1 MNRVKV
7 LTFFKLAVILLG
19 SLSFAFAVYNL
30 DSKARSWGF
39 FLLAVFTLSLAP
51 RMSLTMPRS
60 HFSLSFS
67 DSVIF
72 LSFLLFGGEAAVVLA
87 SLEAIVSCLF
97 LKTTGAV
104 FSRRIILFNF
114 AMTALATT
122 VTYFVW
128 LSIPSLIE
136 FSPTSSNTTSLIT
149 VLGILAISQFL
160 STTSFATLYYYLKN
174 DTNLWQAWMKEGFS
188 SSLTQIAGA
197 AMAGVIFKLINYAN
211 PLATVI
217 ALLVLGI
224 AYLNYRRL
232 IAEINE
238 SIEQAEKA
246 QREKAAVER
255 ARAEQAEK
263 YIEELNELLHGQ
275 EKISEELRHSKD
287 LFEHA
292 ALHDMLTKLANRAF
306 LIEKLE
312 FLLTLNKNNSAARF
326 YVLFLD
332 LTRFKNIN
340 DSLGHTIGDKVLM
353 LVAKRLLRA
362 VNPEDTVARLGGD
375 EFAIILSDP
384 LSVNK
389 AEAIAHDIYQK
400 LTQPFSLRG
409 NRIFAKLHIG
419 LAAFDT
425 DYKKPED
432 ILRDADIAMHHAKE
446 KGLQVAVFD
455 KDLRAHFLESVGI
468 EQDLRYAI
476 ERGELSMF
484 YQPLISLKN
493 GELMGFEALLR
504 WQHSK
509 RGFVPP
515 VKFIP
520 IAEDS
525 GLIIPITEWILK
537 ETACQLSHWQ
547 RISPDYQ
554 RLIVSVNI
562 SGKHL
567 AVEGLVEQVSKTLE
581 ISKIRPSTLKLEITE
596 STAMENAERS
606 AQILNRLKELGVQLS
621 IDDFGTG
628 FSSLSQLHRL
638 PFDTLKIDRSFVNT
652 VNESGENSEILQ
664 TIISLAK
671 NLRMK
676 VIAEGIETEN
686 QLALLRNLGCD
697 YGQGYLLAKP
707 MPREEMEKLLYLR
720 HFWFPES
727 FSAEY
732 SAHDT
737 TNIVDSSRKDA
748 NLPVF

>member
-7 LTFFKLAVILLG
+7 LAFFKSAVILLG
-19 SLSFAFAVYNL
+19 SLSFTFAFFNL
-30 DSKARSWGF
+30 DSKVISWNF
-39 FLLAVFTLSLAP
+39 ALLAIFMLIVAP

-60 HFSLSFS
+60 NFSLSFS

-72 LSFLLFGGEAAVVLA
+72 LTFLLFGGETAIILA
-87 SLEAIVSCLF
+87 PLEVIASCLF
-97 LKTTGAV
+97 LNTKGHNRFPPAV
-104 FSRRIILFNF
+104 IMLNF
-114 AMTALATT
+114 GITALATT
-122 VTYFVW
+122 TTYFAW
-128 LSIPSLIE
+128 LTIPTLLGI
-136 FSPTSSNTTSLIT
+136 SPTSSNTTSLII
-149 VLGILAISQFL
+149 VLGILALSQFL
-160 STTSFATLYYYLKN
+160 STTSFATIYYYLKQ
-174 DTNLWQAWMKEGFS
+174 DTNLWQSWKKEGFA
-188 SSLTQIAGA
+188 SSLAQIAGA
-197 AMAGVIFKLINYAN
+197 ALAGVIFKLINYAN
-211 PLATVI
+211 PAATII
-217 ALLVLGI
+217 ALFAVGI
-224 AYLNYRRL
+224 AYMNYRRM

-246 QREKAAVER
+246 EREKAEVER
-255 ARAEQAEK
+255 SRAEQAEQH
-263 YIEELNELLHGQ
+263 IGELNVLLYEQ
-275 EKISEELRHSKD
+275 EKISDELRESKN
-287 LFEHA
+287 LFEYA
-292 ALHDMLTKLANRAF
+292 ALHDMLTKIANRAF
-306 LIEKLE
+306 LVEKLE
-312 FLLTLNKNNSAARF
+312 FLLELSRNNSSAKF

-384 LSVNK
+384 LSINH
-389 AEAIAHDIYQK
+389 AEQIAHDIYQK

-409 NRIFAKLHIG
+409 NRIFTKLHIG
-419 LAAFDT
+419 LASFDF
-425 DYKKPED
+425 DYRKPED

-455 KDLRAHFLESVGI
+455 MQLRAQFLESVGL

-476 ERGELSMF
+476 DRGELSMF

-493 GELMGFEALLR
+493 GEIIGFEALLR

-509 RGFVPP
+509 RGFIPP

-525 GLIIPITEWILK
+525 GLIIPITEWILRD
-537 ETACQLSHWQ
+537 TARQLAEWQ
-547 RISPDYQ
+547 RISPAYKK
-554 RLIVSVNI
+554 LIVSVNI

-581 ISKIRPSTLKLEITE
+581 ITKIRPSTLKLEITE

-606 AQILNRLKELGVQLS
+606 ADILNRLKELGVQLS

-638 PFDTLKIDRSFVNT
+638 PFDTLKIDRSFVNE
-652 VNESGENSEILQ
+652 VGENGENSEILQ

-671 NLRMK
+671 NLKMK
-676 VIAEGIETEN
+676 VIAEGIETED
-686 QLALLRNLGCD
+686 QLALLRNLGCE

-707 MPREEMEKLLYLR
+707 MPREEMEKQLYQK
-720 HFWFPES
+720 HFWFPKS
-727 FSAEY
+727 FGAEE
-732 SAHDT
+732 AHDT
-737 TNIVDSSRKDA
+737 TSIGDSLKDE

>member
-1 MNRVKV
+1 MNQVKV
-7 LTFFKLAVILLG
+7 LTFFKSAVLLLGGLSFTFAVLNLDLKVLNWSFILLTI
-19 SLSFAFAVYNL
+19 
-30 DSKARSWGF
+30 
-39 FLLAVFTLSLAP
+39 FTLTIAP
-51 RMSLTMPRS
+51 RMSLNLPRS
-60 HFSLSFS
+60 NYALSFS

-72 LSFLLFGGEAAVVLA
+72 LTFLLFGGEAAIILA
-87 SLEAIVSCLF
+87 SLEVVVSCLF
-97 LKTTGAV
+97 LKTQGFGKFTPGV
-104 FSRRIILFNF
+104 ILMNF
-114 AMTALATT
+114 AVTALSTT
-122 VTYFVW
+122 ITYFAW
-128 LSIPSLIE
+128 LTFPRFLDI
-136 FSPTSSNTTSLIT
+136 SPTSSNTTHLIT
-149 VLGILAISQFL
+149 ILGILAFSQFL
-160 STTSFATLYYYLKN
+160 GTTIFAAIYYSLKV
-174 DTNLWQAWMKEGFS
+174 DISPWQAWKKEGFS

-197 AMAGVIFKLINYAN
+197 ALAGVIFKLINYAN
-211 PLATVI
+211 PVATAI
-217 ALLVLGI
+217 ALFAVGV
-224 AYLNYRRL
+224 AYVNYRRM

-238 SIEQAEKA
+238 SIEQAEIA
-246 QREKAAVER
+246 EREKAEVER

-263 YIEELNELLHGQ
+263 YIEELNDLLHGQ
-275 EKISEELRHSKD
+275 EKISDELRQSKD

-312 FLLTLNKNNSAARF
+312 FLLALNLNNSSARF

-353 LVAKRLLRA
+353 LVAKRLQRV

-384 LSVNK
+384 LSVNR
-389 AEAIAHDIYQK
+389 AESIAHDIYQK

-409 NRIFAKLHIG
+409 NRIFTKLHIG
-419 LAAFDT
+419 LAAFDK

-446 KGLQVAVFD
+446 KGLEVAVFD
-455 KDLRAHFLESVGI
+455 KDLRARFLESVGL
-468 EQDLRYAI
+468 EQDLRFAI
-476 ERGELSMF
+476 DRGELSMF

-493 GELMGFEALLR
+493 GEIMGFEALLR

-537 ETACQLSHWQ
+537 DTARQIAAWQ
-547 RISPDYQ
+547 KISPAYKK
-554 RLIVSVNI
+554 LIVSVNI

-581 ISKIRPSTLKLEITE
+581 MTKIRPSTLKLEITE

-638 PFDTLKIDRSFVNT
+638 PFDTLKIDRSFVNAVGET
-652 VNESGENSEILQ
+652 GENSEILQ

-671 NLRMK
+671 NLKMK

-686 QLALLRNLGCD
+686 QLSLLRNLGCD

-707 MPREEMEKLLYLR
+707 MPREEMEKLLYQK

-727 FSAEY
+727 LNAEY
-732 SAHDT
+732 SHDT
-737 TNIVDSSRKDA
+737 TNIGDSQKDA

>member
-1 MNRVKV
+1 MG
-7 LTFFKLAVILLG
+7 I
-19 SLSFAFAVYNL
+19 SLS
-30 DSKARSWGF
+30 
-39 FLLAVFTLSLAP
+39 
-51 RMSLTMPRS
+51 
-60 HFSLSFS
+60 
-67 DSVIF
+67 
-72 LSFLLFGGEAAVVLA
+72 
-87 SLEAIVSCLF
+87 
-97 LKTTGAV
+97 
-104 FSRRIILFNF
+104 
-114 AMTALATT
+114 
-122 VTYFVW
+122 
-128 LSIPSLIE
+128 
-136 FSPTSSNTTSLIT
+136 SSNTTHLIT
-149 VLGILAISQFL
+149 ALGILAFSQFL
-160 STTSFATLYYYLKN
+160 SSTSFATMYYYLKK
-174 DTNLWQAWMKEGFS
+174 DMNLWQAWKKEGFS

-211 PLATVI
+211 PIATAI
-217 ALLVLGI
+217 ALFAVGV
-224 AYLNYRRL
+224 AYLNYRRM
-232 IAEINE
+232 IFEINE
-238 SIEQAEKA
+238 SIEQVEKA
-246 QREKAAVER
+246 EREKAEVER
-255 ARAEQAEK
+255 TRAEQAEK
-263 YIEELNELLHGQ
+263 YIEELNDLLHGQ
-275 EKISEELRHSKD
+275 ERISDQLRESKD

-292 ALHDMLTKLANRAF
+292 ALHDMLTRLANRAF

-312 FLLTLNKNNSAARF
+312 FLLALNKNNSSARF

-353 LVAKRLLRA
+353 LVAKRLLRV

-384 LSVNK
+384 LSVSH
-389 AEAIAHDIYQK
+389 AEKIAHDIYQK

-409 NRIFAKLHIG
+409 NRIFTKLHIG
-419 LAAFDT
+419 LAAYDP

-446 KGLQVAVFD
+446 KGLEVAVFD
-455 KDLRAHFLESVGI
+455 KDLRARFLESVGL

-476 ERGELSMF
+476 DRNELSMF

-493 GELMGFEALLR
+493 GEIVGFEALLR

-537 ETACQLSHWQ
+537 DTARQIAVWQ
-547 RISPDYQ
+547 KISPAY
-554 RLIVSVNI
+554 RKLIVSVNI

-581 ISKIRPSTLKLEITE
+581 ITKIRPSTLKLEITE

-606 AQILNRLKELGVQLS
+606 MQILNRLKELGVQLS

-638 PFDTLKIDRSFVNT
+638 PFDTLKIDRSFVNA
-652 VNESGENSEILQ
+652 VGENGENSEILQ

-671 NLRMK
+671 NLKMK

-686 QLALLRNLGCD
+686 QLSLLRNLGCD
-697 YGQGYLLAKP
+697 YAQGYLLAKP
-707 MPREEMEKLLYLR
+707 MPCAEMEKLLYQK

-727 FSAEY
+727 FTA
-732 SAHDT
+732 D
-737 TNIVDSSRKDA
+737 DSH
-748 NLPVF
+748 

>member
-1 MNRVKV
+1 M
-7 LTFFKLAVILLG
+7 TFFKLAVIVLG
-19 SLSFAFAVYNL
+19 SLSFAFAVFNL
-30 DSKARSWGF
+30 DSKVISWGF
-39 FLLAVFTLSLAP
+39 IALMAFTLTIAP
-51 RMSLTMPRS
+51 RMSLNLPRS
-60 HFSLSFS
+60 NYALSFS

-72 LSFLLFGGEAAVVLA
+72 LTFLLFGGEAGIILA
-87 SLEAIVSCLF
+87 SAEVVASCLF
-97 LKTTGAV
+97 LKTKGLVRFTPG
-104 FSRRIILFNF
+104 IILVNF
-114 AMTALATT
+114 GVTALSTT
-122 VTYFVW
+122 ITYFAW
-128 LSIPSLIE
+128 LVVPASLGV
-136 FSPTSSNTTSLIT
+136 SPTSPDTTDLIM
-149 VLGILAISQFL
+149 VLGILALSQFL
-160 STTSFATLYYYLKN
+160 TTTIFAALFYSLKTEVN
-174 DTNLWQAWMKEGFS
+174 PWEVWKREGFS

-211 PLATVI
+211 PVATVI
-217 ALLVLGI
+217 ALFAVGI
-224 AYLNYRRL
+224 AYLNYRRM

-246 QREKAAVER
+246 EREKAEVER

-275 EKISEELRHSKD
+275 EKISDELRQSKD

-312 FLLTLNKNNSAARF
+312 FLLALNKNNDAAKF

-389 AEAIAHDIYQK
+389 AETIAHDIYQK

-409 NRIFAKLHIG
+409 NRIFTKLHIG
-419 LAAFDT
+419 LAAFDK

-446 KGLQVAVFD
+446 KGLDVAVFD
-455 KDLRAHFLESVGI
+455 MQLRAQFLESVGL

-476 ERGELSMF
+476 DRGELSMF

-493 GELMGFEALLR
+493 GEIVGFEALLR
-504 WQHSK
+504 WQHAK

-537 ETACQLSHWQ
+537 DTGRQIAAWQ
-547 RISPDYQ
+547 KISPAYKK
-554 RLIVSVNI
+554 LIVSVNI

-581 ISKIRPSTLKLEITE
+581 LTKIRPSTLKLEITE

-638 PFDTLKIDRSFVNT
+638 PFDTLKIDRSFVNAVGET
-652 VNESGENSEILQ
+652 GENSEILQ

-671 NLRMK
+671 NLKMK
-676 VIAEGIETEN
+676 VIAEGIETES
-686 QLALLRNLGCD
+686 QLSLLRNLGCD

-707 MPREEMEKLLYLR
+707 MPREEMEKLLYQK

-727 FSAEY
+727 FSAGY
-732 SAHDT
+732 SHGTT
-737 TNIVDSSRKDA
+737 TNIGDSQKDA

>member
-7 LTFFKLAVILLG
+7 LTFFKLAIVVLG
-19 SLSFAFAVYNL
+19 SLSFTFAVFNL
-30 DSKARSWGF
+30 DSKVFSWSF
-39 FLLAVFTLSLAP
+39 VLLAIFTLTVAP

-60 HFSLSFS
+60 NFSLSFS

-72 LSFLLFGGEAAVVLA
+72 VTFLLFGGEAAIALA
-87 SLEAIVSCLF
+87 PLEVIVSCLF
-97 LKTTGAV
+97 LKLKEPHRFTPTV
-104 FSRRIILFNF
+104 IVLNF
-114 AMTALATT
+114 GITALATT
-122 VTYFVW
+122 ITYFVW
-128 LSIPSLIE
+128 LKIPAVLGI
-136 FSPTSSNTTSLIT
+136 SPTSTNTTSLIT
-149 VLGILAISQFL
+149 ALGILAFSQFL

-174 DTNLWQAWMKEGFS
+174 DTNIWHAWKREGFS

-197 AMAGVIFKLINYAN
+197 ALAGVIFKLVNYAN
-211 PLATVI
+211 PIATAI
-217 ALLVLGI
+217 ALFAVGI
-224 AYLNYRRL
+224 AYLNYRRM
-232 IAEINE
+232 IAEIND

-246 QREKAAVER
+246 EREKAEVER

-263 YIEELNELLHGQ
+263 HIEELNGLLGEQ
-275 EKISEELRHSKD
+275 EKISEELRESKD

-306 LIEKLE
+306 LIEKLD
-312 FLLTLNKNNSAARF
+312 FLLALNKNNDAANF

-362 VNPEDTVARLGGD
+362 VNQEDTVARLGGD

-389 AEAIAHDIYQK
+389 AERIAHDIYQK

-409 NRIFAKLHIG
+409 NRIFTKLHIG
-419 LAAFDT
+419 LAAFDK

-455 KDLRAHFLESVGI
+455 KALRARFLESVGL

-476 ERGELSMF
+476 DRGELSMF
-484 YQPLISLKN
+484 YQPLISLTN
-493 GELMGFEALLR
+493 GDIVGFEALLR

-509 RGFVPP
+509 HGFVPP

-537 ETACQLSHWQ
+537 DTARQIAAWQ
-547 RISPDYQ
+547 KISPAYKK
-554 RLIVSVNI
+554 LIVSVNI

-581 ISKIRPSTLKLEITE
+581 MTKIRPSTLKLEITE

-606 AQILNRLKELGVQLS
+606 SQILNRLKELGVQHS

-638 PFDTLKIDRSFVNT
+638 PFDTLKIDRSFVNAVGET
-652 VNESGENSEILQ
+652 GENSEILQ

-671 NLRMK
+671 NLKMK

-686 QLALLRNLGCD
+686 QLSLLRNLGCD

-707 MPREEMEKLLYLR
+707 MPREEMEKLLYQK

-732 SAHDT
+732 SHDT
-737 TNIVDSSRKDA
+737 TNIGDAPKDA

>member
-7 LTFFKLAVILLG
+7 LTFFKSAVIVLG
-19 SLSFAFAVYNL
+19 SLSFAFAFFNL
-30 DSKARSWGF
+30 DSKIISWHF
-39 FLLAVFTLSLAP
+39 VLLAIFMLTVAP
-51 RMSLTMPRS
+51 RMSITMPRS
-60 HFSLSFS
+60 NFSLSFS

-72 LSFLLFGGEAAVVLA
+72 LTFLLFGGEAAIILA
-87 SLEAIVSCLF
+87 PLEVIASCLF
-97 LKTTGAV
+97 LKIKGHNKFTPAV
-104 FSRRIILFNF
+104 ILLNF
-114 AMTALATT
+114 GITALATT

-128 LSIPSLIE
+128 LTIPTFPEVSQ
-136 FSPTSSNTTSLIT
+136 TSSNTTSLIT
-149 VLGILAISQFL
+149 VLGILAFSQFL
-160 STTSFATLYYYLKN
+160 STTSFATIYYYLKQ
-174 DTNLWQAWMKEGFS
+174 DTNLWQAWKREGFA

-197 AMAGVIFKLINYAN
+197 ALAGVIFKLINYAN
-211 PLATVI
+211 PIATGI
-217 ALLVLGI
+217 ALFAVGI
-224 AYLNYRRL
+224 AYMNYRRM

-238 SIEQAEKA
+238 SIEQVEKA
-246 QREKAAVER
+246 EREKAEVER

-263 YIEELNELLHGQ
+263 YVEELNELLHGQ
-275 EKISEELRHSKD
+275 EKISEELRESKN

-306 LIEKLE
+306 LIEKLD
-312 FLLTLNKNNSAARF
+312 FLLTLNKNNSEARF

-340 DSLGHTIGDKVLM
+340 DSLGHTIGDKILM

-362 VNPEDTVARLGGD
+362 VNAEDTVARLGGD

-384 LSVNK
+384 LSINQ
-389 AEAIAHDIYQK
+389 AEAIAHGIYQK

-409 NRIFAKLHIG
+409 NRIFTKLHIG
-419 LAAFDT
+419 LAAFDK

-455 KDLRAHFLESVGI
+455 KELRGAFLESVGL

-476 ERGELSMF
+476 DRSELSMF
-484 YQPLISLKN
+484 YQPLISLKT
-493 GELMGFEALLR
+493 GEIVGFEALLR

-515 VKFIP
+515 IKFIP

-537 ETACQLSHWQ
+537 DTAKQLAEWQ
-547 RISPDYQ
+547 KISPAYKK
-554 RLIVSVNI
+554 LIVSVNI

-581 ISKIRPSTLKLEITE
+581 LSKIRPSTLKLEITE

-638 PFDTLKIDRSFVNT
+638 PFDTLKIDRSFVNA
-652 VNESGENSEILQ
+652 VGENGEDSEILQ

-671 NLRMK
+671 NLKMK

-686 QLALLRNLGCD
+686 QLSLLRNMGCD
-697 YGQGYLLAKP
+697 YAQGYLLAKP
-707 MPREEMEKLLYLR
+707 MPSAEMEKLLYQK

-727 FSAEY
+727 FGAED
-732 SAHDT
+732 AHDT
-737 TNIVDSSRKDA
+737 TNIGESQKDA

>member
-1 MNRVKV
+1 M
-7 LTFFKLAVILLG
+7 TFFKLAVMLLG
-19 SLSFAFAVYNL
+19 SLSFAFALFKFDWKNFN
-30 DSKARSWGF
+30 WGF
-39 FLLAVFTLSLAP
+39 ILLTVFTLTVAP
-51 RMSLTMPRS
+51 RMSLNLPRS
-60 HFSLSFS
+60 NYALSFS

-72 LSFLLFGGEAAVVLA
+72 LTFLLFGGEAAIILA
-87 SLEAIVSCLF
+87 SMEVIASCLF
-97 LKTTGAV
+97 LKTKGLGRFT
-104 FSRRIILFNF
+104 
-114 AMTALATT
+114 
-122 VTYFVW
+122 
-128 LSIPSLIE
+128 PSLILMN
-136 FSPTSSNTTSLIT
+136 FAVTALSTTTTYFIWLILPAFLGISPTSAQTTSLIT
-149 VLGILAISQFL
+149 ILGILALSQFL
-160 STTSFATLYYYLKN
+160 SS
-174 DTNLWQAWMKEGFS
+174 TNLATIYYSLKKDTSIWQAWKKEGFT
-188 SSLTQIAGA
+188 SSLTHIAGA
-197 AMAGVIFKLINYAN
+197 ALAGVIFKLINYAN
-211 PLATVI
+211 PVATAI
-217 ALLVLGI
+217 ALFAVGI
-224 AYLNYRRL
+224 AYLNYRRM

-238 SIEQAEKA
+238 SIEQAEIA
-246 QREKAAVER
+246 EREKAEIER
-255 ARAEQAEK
+255 TRAEQAEK

-275 EKISEELRHSKD
+275 EKISDELRQSKD

-312 FLLTLNKNNSAARF
+312 FLLALNKNNSSSKF

-384 LSVNK
+384 LSINH
-389 AEAIAHDIYQK
+389 AEEIARDIYQK

-409 NRIFAKLHIG
+409 NRIFTKLHIG
-419 LAAFDT
+419 LAAFDA

-455 KDLRAHFLESVGI
+455 MQLRAQFLESVGL

-476 ERGELSMF
+476 DRGELSMF

-493 GELMGFEALLR
+493 GELIGFEALLR

-509 RGFVPP
+509 RGFIPP

-525 GLIIPITEWILK
+525 GLIIPITEWILRD
-537 ETACQLSHWQ
+537 TARQLAEWQ
-547 RISPDYQ
+547 KISPAYKK
-554 RLIVSVNI
+554 LIVSVNI

-581 ISKIRPSTLKLEITE
+581 LTKIRPSTLKLEITE

-606 AQILNRLKELGVQLS
+606 TQILNRLKELGVQLS

-638 PFDTLKIDRSFVNT
+638 PFDTLKIDRSFVNA
-652 VNESGENSEILQ
+652 VGENGENSEILQ

-671 NLRMK
+671 NLKMK
-676 VIAEGIETEN
+676 VIAEGIETED

-697 YGQGYLLAKP
+697 YAQGYLLAKP
-707 MPREEMEKLLYLR
+707 MPREEMEKQLYQK

-727 FSAEY
+727 FGAED
-732 SAHDT
+732 AHDT
-737 TNIVDSSRKDA
+737 TNIGDSQKDA

>member
-1 MNRVKV
+1 
-7 LTFFKLAVILLG
+7 L
-19 SLSFAFAVYNL
+19 AFA
-30 DSKARSWGF
+30 
-39 FLLAVFTLSLAP
+39 
-51 RMSLTMPRS
+51 
-60 HFSLSFS
+60 
-67 DSVIF
+67 
-72 LSFLLFGGEAAVVLA
+72 
-87 SLEAIVSCLF
+87 
-97 LKTTGAV
+97 
-104 FSRRIILFNF
+104 
-114 AMTALATT
+114 
-122 VTYFVW
+122 
-128 LSIPSLIE
+128 
-136 FSPTSSNTTSLIT
+136 
-149 VLGILAISQFL
+149 QFL
-160 STTSFATLYYYLKN
+160 STTSFATIYYYLKQ
-174 DTNLWQAWMKEGFS
+174 DTNLWQAWKKEGFA

-197 AMAGVIFKLINYAN
+197 ALAGVIFKLVNYAN
-211 PLATVI
+211 PVATAI
-217 ALLVLGI
+217 ALFAVGI
-224 AYLNYRRL
+224 AYLNYRRM

-246 QREKAAVER
+246 EREKAEVER

-275 EKISEELRHSKD
+275 EKISDELRESKD

-312 FLLTLNKNNSAARF
+312 FLLTLNKNNSESKF
-326 YVLFLD
+326 FVLFLD

-384 LSVNK
+384 LSINH
-389 AEAIAHDIYQK
+389 AEQIAHDIYQK

-409 NRIFAKLHIG
+409 NRIFTKLHIG
-419 LAAFDT
+419 LAAFEP

-432 ILRDADIAMHHAKE
+432 ILRDADIAMHYAKE
-446 KGLQVAVFD
+446 KGMQVAVFD
-455 KDLRAHFLESVGI
+455 TQLRAQFLESVGL
-468 EQDLRYAI
+468 EHDLRYAI
-476 ERGELSMF
+476 DRGELSMF
-484 YQPLISLKN
+484 YQPLISLKT
-493 GELMGFEALLR
+493 GEIIGFEALLR

-509 RGFVPP
+509 RGFIPP

-525 GLIIPITEWILK
+525 GLIIPITEWILRDTTHQIA
-537 ETACQLSHWQ
+537 EWQ
-547 RISPDYQ
+547 KISPAYKK
-554 RLIVSVNI
+554 LIVSVNI

-581 ISKIRPSTLKLEITE
+581 TTKIRPSTLKLEITE

-638 PFDTLKIDRSFVNT
+638 PFDTLKIDRSFVND
-652 VNESGENSEILQ
+652 VGENGENSEILQ

-671 NLRMK
+671 NLKMK

-697 YGQGYLLAKP
+697 YAQGYLLAKP
-707 MPREEMEKLLYLR
+707 MPREEMEKQLYQK
-720 HFWFPES
+720 HFWFPKS
-727 FSAEY
+727 FGAED
-732 SAHDT
+732 AHDT
-737 TNIVDSSRKDA
+737 TRIGDLRKDE

>member
-1 MNRVKV
+1 
-7 LTFFKLAVILLG
+7 LKLYKSAVILLG
-19 SLSFAFAVYNL
+19 ALSFIFAVFSF
-30 DSKARSWGF
+30 DWIF
-39 FLLAVFTLSLAP
+39 FDWHFVFLTVFTLTVAP
-51 RMSLTMPRS
+51 RMSLNMPRS
-60 HFSLSFS
+60 KFSLSFS

-72 LSFLLFGGEAAVVLA
+72 LTFLLFGGEAAVILA

-97 LKTTGAV
+97 LKTTGAT
-104 FSRRIILFNF
+104 FSHRIILFNF
-114 AMTALATT
+114 GFTALATSI
-122 VTYFVW
+122 TYFVW
-128 LSIPSLIE
+128 LTIPVLFGI
-136 FSPTSSNTTSLIT
+136 SPTSPKTTSLIT
-149 VLGILAISQFL
+149 ILGILALSQFL
-160 STTSFATLYYYLKN
+160 STTSFATIYYYLKN
-174 DTNLWQAWMKEGFS
+174 DANFWHIWKTEGFS
-188 SSLTQIAGA
+188 SSLTHIAGA

-211 PLATVI
+211 PIATGI
-217 ALLVLGI
+217 ALFAVGI
-224 AYLNYRRL
+224 AYMNYRRM
-232 IAEINE
+232 ITEIND
-238 SIEQAEKA
+238 SIEQVEKVE
-246 QREKAAVER
+246 REKAEVER

-275 EKISEELRHSKD
+275 EKISEELRESKD

-306 LIEKLE
+306 LIEKLD
-312 FLLTLNKNNSAARF
+312 FLLTLNKNNSEARF

-362 VNPEDTVARLGGD
+362 VNAEDTVARLGGD

-384 LSVNK
+384 LSVNQ
-389 AEAIAHDIYQK
+389 AEAIAHGIYQK
-400 LTQPFSLRG
+400 LAQPFSLRG
-409 NRIFAKLHIG
+409 NRIFTKLHIG
-419 LAAFDT
+419 LAAFDK

-455 KDLRAHFLESVGI
+455 KDLRAAFLESVGL

-476 ERGELSMF
+476 DRSELSMF
-484 YQPLISLKN
+484 YQPLISLKT
-493 GELMGFEALLR
+493 GEIVGFEALLR

-509 RGFVPP
+509 SGFVPP
-515 VKFIP
+515 IKFIP

-537 ETACQLSHWQ
+537 DTAKQLAEWQ
-547 RISPDYQ
+547 KISPAYKK
-554 RLIVSVNI
+554 LIVSVNI

-581 ISKIRPSTLKLEITE
+581 LSKIRPSTLKLEITE

-638 PFDTLKIDRSFVNT
+638 PFDTLKIDRSFVNA
-652 VNESGENSEILQ
+652 VGENGEDSEILQ

-671 NLRMK
+671 NLKMK

-686 QLALLRNLGCD
+686 QLSLLRNMGCD
-697 YGQGYLLAKP
+697 YAQGYLLAKP
-707 MPREEMEKLLYLR
+707 MPSAEMEKLLYQK

-727 FSAEY
+727 FGAEE
-732 SAHDT
+732 AHDT
-737 TNIVDSSRKDA
+737 TNIGESQKDA

>member
-1 MNRVKV
+1 M
-7 LTFFKLAVILLG
+7 TFFKFAVILLG
-19 SLSFAFAVYNL
+19 GLSFAFAVLNFDL
-30 DSKARSWGF
+30 KNIGWGF
-39 FLLAVFTLSLAP
+39 LLLTIFTLTLAP
-51 RMSLTMPRS
+51 RMSLNMPRS
-60 HFSLSFS
+60 QFSLSFS

-72 LSFLLFGGEAAVVLA
+72 LTFLLFGGEAAIILA
-87 SLEAIVSCLF
+87 SLEAVASCLF
-97 LKTTGAV
+97 LKRIGV
-104 FSRRIILFNF
+104 KFSRGIILFNF
-114 AMTALATT
+114 GMTSLATT
-122 VTYFVW
+122 ITYFAWQSFAAV
-128 LSIPSLIE
+128 LGISH
-136 FSPTSSNTTSLIT
+136 TSSNTTHLIT
-149 VLGILAISQFL
+149 ILGILALSQFL
-160 STTSFATLYYYLKN
+160 STTAFVATFYSLKT
-174 DTNLWQAWMKEGFS
+174 DTNPWQAWQKEGFT

-197 AMAGVIFKLINYAN
+197 ALAGVIFKLINYAN

-217 ALLVLGI
+217 ALLAVGI
-224 AYLNYRRL
+224 AYLNYRRM

-238 SIEQAEKA
+238 SIQQAEKA
-246 QREKAAVER
+246 EREKAEVER

-389 AEAIAHDIYQK
+389 AEAIAHDIHQK

-409 NRIFAKLHIG
+409 NRIFTKLHIG

-446 KGLQVAVFD
+446 KGLDVAVFD
-455 KDLRAHFLESVGI
+455 KDLRAHFLESVGL

-476 ERGELSMF
+476 DRGELSMF
-484 YQPLISLKN
+484 YQPLICLKN
-493 GELMGFEALLR
+493 GELIGFEALLR

-515 VKFIP
+515 IKFIP

-537 ETACQLSHWQ
+537 ETANQLAVWQ
-547 RISPDYQ
+547 KISPDYKK
-554 RLIVSVNI
+554 LIVSVNI

-567 AVEGLVEQVSKTLE
+567 AVEGLIEQVSKTLE

-652 VNESGENSEILQ
+652 VNENGENSEILQ

-707 MPREEMEKLLYLR
+707 MPRDEMEKLLYLK

-732 SAHDT
+732 SSHDT
-737 TNIVDSSRKDA
+737 TNIGDSAQKDA